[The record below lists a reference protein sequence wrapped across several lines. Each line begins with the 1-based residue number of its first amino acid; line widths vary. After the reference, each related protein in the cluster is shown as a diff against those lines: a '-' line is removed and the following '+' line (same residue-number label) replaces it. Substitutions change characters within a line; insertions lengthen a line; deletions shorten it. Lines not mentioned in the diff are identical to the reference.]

1 VLPGCRPERRAVRV
15 VQGVPDSVG
24 PGRRRTAWPSGR
36 SRGSAADAR
45 WVSSARRWRWVGSGW
60 VATPTATR
68 NTCGVASFA
77 LSALVLG
84 YHPAS
89 RYAPA
94 LRTRPWPTVV
104 TEPGFRLG
112 NVDPALHPKGSLA
125 AQALRQAGIDPATA
139 IPMPEDTLLAR
150 LQTGQL
156 DAAFF
161 YTTEAP
167 QAAIPTIPV
176 AGNALHATYTI
187 TMLNHAANPAGAAAF
202 VNYLLGPAGRAIL
215 HAHGVQLI
223 PPTVSGEPTAVPAS
237 VRPTLSPR

>member
-1 VLPGCRPERRAVRV
+1 
-15 VQGVPDSVG
+15 
-24 PGRRRTAWPSGR
+24 
-36 SRGSAADAR
+36 
-45 WVSSARRWRWVGSGW
+45 

-112 NVDPALHPKGSLA
+112 NVDPALHSKGSLA